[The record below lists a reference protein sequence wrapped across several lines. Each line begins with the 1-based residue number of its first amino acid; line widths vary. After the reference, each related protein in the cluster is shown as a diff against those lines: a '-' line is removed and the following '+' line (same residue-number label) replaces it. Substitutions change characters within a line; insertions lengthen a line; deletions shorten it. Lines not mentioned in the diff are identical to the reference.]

1 MEITL
6 KIIPTQCRFYNSNN
20 GWGVFDFFS
29 DYKEEYNKTKALSCD
44 PFDEKT
50 YGTLVGN
57 MPELNL
63 TQEYTIKA
71 KEIYN
76 KKFDSWQF
84 ELISISQDIPNS
96 LTEKKRFLNFFLT
109 ENQTNVLLEAY
120 PNIIKMIAEDNLE
133 GIDLNK
139 TKGIKEATF
148 KGIKDKIYENY
159 VLMDIINYLSP
170 YGVTYNKIKK
180 IVDKYQ
186 SPLLAKQKILE
197 NFYILTEVEGIGFK
211 TADNI
216 ALKIN
221 PDLKVS
227 NKRLIA
233 FIDYTLKEVGEN
245 DGHTWIS
252 HAHLMSKIRSTI
264 PECSNL
270 FKKFIR
276 NEEECEE
283 RDKYYISENRIGLL
297 KAFEQERDIKAFLDK
312 INKSTNFMD
321 NINLED
327 VERSIK
333 KTESIQGFEYTEQ
346 QREAV
351 KAIVNNNILIIGGKA
366 GSGKTSVVKGI
377 VTLIEELF
385 PEKIIA
391 QCALSARA
399 ARRMYE
405 VTARP
410 SYTIHKLLAWKEG
423 RFQYNELCP
432 LPHDVIV
439 ADEFSMNNLSI
450 SLSLFKAVKQGAKL
464 ILVFDYAQLPPIGN
478 GAVAYDLLEHSN
490 YVRHKFEKVHR
501 QAEKSGILKDANLI
515 RLMKNP
521 IKKLESSLVHG
532 ELKDMIYKFF
542 PSRDKIH
549 DFATKAYLDAID
561 KFGLENVMLISPRK
575 DKVENSVEIF
585 NKDIQETYITEKVN
599 YFDFGK
605 IRYYVGDRVI
615 HKINNYNKNVVNGE
629 LGVVVSVS
637 KDCIIVDYGF
647 DIYQLMENG
656 YEIKKLVTYTREDIH
671 ELSLGYASTIHS
683 AQGSQADIVII
694 ALDNTHHILLD
705 ATMLYTA
712 ITRASK
718 KCLLIAEPSAFK
730 RCISNNKT
738 IDRQTH
744 LRDFYKSIK

>member
-20 GWGVFDFFS
+20 GWGVFDFSS
-29 DYKEEYNKTKALSCD
+29 DYKEEYNGIKALSYN
-44 PFDEKT
+44 PFDEKV

-84 ELISISQDIPNS
+84 ELISISQDIPNN

-120 PNIIKMIAEDNLE
+120 PNIIEMIAEDNLE

-148 KGIKDKIYENY
+148 KRIKDKIYENY

-221 PDLKVS
+221 SDLRVS
-227 NKRLIA
+227 NKRLLA
-233 FIDYTLKEVGEN
+233 FIDYTLKEIGEN
-245 DGHTWIS
+245 EGHTWIS

-264 PECSNL
+264 PECSSL
-270 FKKFIR
+270 FKEFISGIKENGEDDR
-276 NEEECEE
+276 
-283 RDKYYISENRIGLL
+283 YYIYKYRIGL
-297 KAFEQERDIKAFLDK
+297 KKVYKQEQDIKKYLDI
-312 INKSTNFMD
+312 INNSPNFMGEVSQD
-321 NINLED
+321 D
-327 VERSIK
+327 VEK
-333 KTESIQGFEYTEQ
+333 SIQKAENNQGFKYTEQ
-346 QREAV
+346 QREGI
-351 KAIVNNNILIIGGKA
+351 KSIINNNIIVIAGKA
-366 GSGKTSVVKGI
+366 GTGKTSVVKGI
-377 VTLIEELF
+377 ITLIEELF
-385 PEKIIA
+385 PSKSIA

-410 SYTIHKLLAWKEG
+410 AYTIHKLLGWKEG
-423 RFQYNELCP
+423 AFQYNESHH
-432 LPHDVIV
+432 LPNDVII

-450 SLSLFKAVKQGAKL
+450 SLSLFKAIKHGAKL

-490 YVRHKFEKVHR
+490 YAKYKFEKVHR
-501 QAEKSGILKDANLI
+501 QAEKSGILK
-515 RLMKNP
+515 
-521 IKKLESSLVHG
+521 
-532 ELKDMIYKFF
+532 
-542 PSRDKIH
+542 
-549 DFATKAYLDAID
+549 
-561 KFGLENVMLISPRK
+561 MLI
-575 DKVENSVEIF
+575 
-585 NKDIQETYITEKVN
+585 
-599 YFDFGK
+599 
-605 IRYYVGDRVI
+605 
-615 HKINNYNKNVVNGE
+615 
-629 LGVVVSVS
+629 
-637 KDCIIVDYGF
+637 
-647 DIYQLMENG
+647 
-656 YEIKKLVTYTREDIH
+656 
-671 ELSLGYASTIHS
+671 
-683 AQGSQADIVII
+683 
-694 ALDNTHHILLD
+694 
-705 ATMLYTA
+705 
-712 ITRASK
+712 
-718 KCLLIAEPSAFK
+718 
-730 RCISNNKT
+730 
-738 IDRQTH
+738 
-744 LRDFYKSIK
+744 